1 MKLIQLHDK
10 LVREI
15 NKKLGKMS
23 VIKDIEKD
31 TGLTSV
37 SNDFFGHFI
46 KVGEA
51 TLSLVYLYE
60 DEDTPTYSIVS
71 VRDSS
76 SDIEYFEY
84 LTEDE
89 TADKDKD
96 IYTKDDYEY
105 ALEIINDVI
114 DNIKSDESLGLDDEN
129 EDDEDLDY
137 EEY

>member
-46 KVGEA
+46 NVG
-51 TLSLVYLYE
+51 
-60 DEDTPTYSIVS
+60 
-71 VRDSS
+71 
-76 SDIEYFEY
+76 
-84 LTEDE
+84 
-89 TADKDKD
+89 
-96 IYTKDDYEY
+96 
-105 ALEIINDVI
+105 
-114 DNIKSDESLGLDDEN
+114 
-129 EDDEDLDY
+129 
-137 EEY
+137 